1 LKLVLGRFKDNKMTE
16 KTLLVD
22 NPFSL
27 EVNPKK
33 VNPSRHLGNAKQAP
47 IHLVNSCFFVV
58 EKS

>member
-1 LKLVLGRFKDNKMTE
+1 MTE

>member
-1 LKLVLGRFKDNKMTE
+1 MTE

-33 VNPSRHLGNAKQAP
+33 VNSIIKIEYEYNQIPRK
-47 IHLVNSCFFVV
+47 C
-58 EKS
+58 